1 MALNLHFFKGATI
14 QQIRSALEYQNH
26 LITAEQEEQLKKEK
40 AIPVVEGNEVPK
52 SSNEVIVPDVPAGA
66 VGVPYQPPPPR
77 RLTGTNIYHDN

>member
-1 MALNLHFFKGATI
+1 MAFNLHFFKGATI
-14 QQIRSALEYQNH
+14 HQIRDALAYQNH

-40 AIPVVEGNEVPK
+40 AIIVENNEVPK
-52 SSNEVIVPDVPAGA
+52 PCNEVVVPDTPAGA